1 MNFKSMLLAST
12 LAVAS
17 LPALAGVTVF
27 TDKAAWLS
35 AVSASTVLT
44 ENFNDASLLNGLTIV
59 STDPGFGIY
68 GGKLH
73 DRVTAASSTLFTYQS
88 LLNGFG
94 GEFDLS
100 PSGAGLGIAL
110 TLVGGSTLSYAI
122 PTQVPNSSIGQFF
135 GVVSTTSFAATLF
148 NAGNQGGVA
157 ETYALDNLVLATAVP
172 EPETYALLLAGLCL
186 VGWARRKAGA
196 A

>member
-1 MNFKSMLLAST
+1 MNYKSMLLAST

-17 LPALAGVTVF
+17 LPALASVTVY
-27 TDKAAWLS
+27 TDKTAWLS
-35 AVSASTVLT
+35 AVSASSVLT
-44 ENFNDASLLNGLTIV
+44 ENFNDSVLLNGLTIV
-59 STDPGFGIY
+59 STDPSFGIY
-68 GGKLH
+68 GGMLH
-73 DRVTAASSTLFTYQS
+73 DRVTSEASTLFTYKS

-100 PSGAGLGIAL
+100 PGGPGLGIEL
-110 TLVGGSTLSYAI
+110 TLVGGSTLNYTI
-122 PTQVPNSSIGQFF
+122 PSQVPNSSTGQFF

-157 ETYALDNLVLATAVP
+157 ETYAMDNLVLATAVP
-172 EPETYALLLAGLCL
+172 EPETYAMLLAGLCL
-186 VGWARRKAGA
+186 VGLARRKAKA